1 MKYITLFLFL
11 LSCATSNKT
20 YVCGERECIDKR
32 EFKEYFAENL
42 IIEVRNKKLKKNR
55 SEDLVQLNTENSTQ
69 PKKKKINRKKEKKI
83 KKIKEREAR
92 KAQIM
97 RLKNERKEKKIQDKN
112 ILIEK
117 KKLAKIKKNN
127 KKQDIIQN
135 MKDTKKE
142 KPLIENVKIK
152 TDQIDLK
159 EIKKNNPNGN
169 TNLKNKANI
178 CNEIKNCDID
188 KIAELLIKKGKE
200 KEYPDITSK

>member
-1 MKYITLFLFL
+1 
-11 LSCATSNKT
+11 
-20 YVCGERECIDKR
+20 
-32 EFKEYFAENL
+32 
-42 IIEVRNKKLKKNR
+42 
-55 SEDLVQLNTENSTQ
+55 
-69 PKKKKINRKKEKKI
+69 
-83 KKIKEREAR
+83 
-92 KAQIM
+92 
-97 RLKNERKEKKIQDKN
+97 
-112 ILIEK
+112 
-117 KKLAKIKKNN
+117 
-127 KKQDIIQN
+127 